1 MCKYNPIALKS
12 CSTGLLLIINRYKL
26 YKLKK
31 TPTFA
36 FNINLVIICQM
47 SVQTTSDTSVFNQL
61 NIFGHQKVVFCN
73 DVATGLKAIIAIHDT
88 TLGPALGGTR
98 MWPYKTEADALRD
111 VLRLSRS
118 MTYKAAI
125 TGLNLGGGSAVIIG
139 DSHRDK
145 TEALLRMFGKFVK
158 NLNGEYITAEDVGT
172 NTRDMEYIRMET
184 KHVSGLPESIGG
196 SGDPTPVAARGVYM
210 GIKGSLKELY
220 GNDNL
225 TGKSVVVQGTG
236 HVGENLVKLL
246 RDENAKVYVSDIDE
260 DRLRQVAKKYGAE
273 AVEHNSIFDLDVDIY
288 APCALGATI
297 NSKTIPRLKCAIIAG
312 SANSQLEDES
322 IHGKM
327 LLDRGILYAPDYVI
341 NAGGLINMY
350 SEIAGFNKK
359 RTLQLTENIYDAI
372 RNVLKLSKAE
382 NISTS
387 EAANKIAEKRIA
399 DIKKIK
405 TSY

>member
-1 MCKYNPIALKS
+1 
-12 CSTGLLLIINRYKL
+12 
-26 YKLKK
+26 
-31 TPTFA
+31 
-36 FNINLVIICQM
+36 M
-47 SVQTTSDTSVFNQL
+47 SSPHTSVFDQL
-61 NIFGHQKVVFCN
+61 SVFGHQKVVYCN
-73 DVATGLKAIIAIHDT
+73 DESTGLKAIIAIHDT

-98 MWPYKTEADALRD
+98 MWPYKSESDALRD

-118 MTYKAAI
+118 MTYKSAI
-125 TGLNLGGGSAVIIG
+125 SGLNLGGGSTVIIG
-139 DSHRDK
+139 DSRKDK
-145 TEALLRMFGKFVK
+145 NEALLRMYGKFIK

-184 KHVSGLPESIGG
+184 QYVTGVPESIGG

-210 GIKGSLKELY
+210 GIKGCLKQLY

-225 TGKSVVVQGTG
+225 AGKSVVVQGTG

-297 NSKTIPRLKCAIIAG
+297 NTNTIKRLKCAIVAG
-312 SANSQLEDES
+312 SANSQLEDEQV
-322 IHGKM
+322 HGKM
-327 LLDRGILYAPDYVI
+327 LLDKDILYAPDYVI
-341 NAGGLINMY
+341 NAGGLINLY
-350 SEIAGFNKK
+350 SEIAGFSKK
-359 RTLQLTENIYDAI
+359 RTMQLTENIYEAV

-382 NISTS
+382 NISS
-387 EAANKIAEKRIA
+387 IEAANKIAEKRIS

-405 TSY
+405 NSY